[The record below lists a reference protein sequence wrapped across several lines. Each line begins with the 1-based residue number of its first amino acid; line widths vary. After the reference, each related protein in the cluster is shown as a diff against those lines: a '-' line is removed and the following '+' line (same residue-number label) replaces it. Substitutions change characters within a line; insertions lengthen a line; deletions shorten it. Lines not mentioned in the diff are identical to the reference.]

1 MWRMRRIRLTQSR
14 RQRGEQQPDAAR
26 GGGNLRCEPVYLLRL
41 RQGKHPAPR
50 SSTCRRSRLWRR
62 ARMRRWRPWLRPRVC
77 RTRVRAWLWRWWLS
91 RLRPWLWW
99 LRRLRWLLLVDRG
112 RQGLLDALTLRAS
125 VLSDRRTP
133 SAAQESVPGERQVE
147 YCSDPNSLC
156 PLTHPTKPI
165 KNQSDFVGGP
175 HPCVIK

>member
-26 GGGNLRCEPVYLLRL
+26 GGRNLRCEPVYLLRL

-77 RTRVRAWLWRWWLS
+77 RTRVRAWLWRWRLS

-125 VLSDRRTP
+125 VRPRDAIGGARECAGGAT
-133 SAAQESVPGERQVE
+133 SVIIYSYQGII
-147 YCSDPNSLC
+147 S
-156 PLTHPTKPI
+156 
-165 KNQSDFVGGP
+165 P
-175 HPCVIK
+175 HPPDQRH